1 MKYER
6 VGSPVPVWRFRVG
19 LVGYIVEF
27 KFSEFREKNASL
39 EKPFLTP
46 SIPLRIRGRYRR
58 TVGMAWPVATLFRVM
73 LVHWFEIKKE

>member
-6 VGSPVPVWRFRVG
+6 VGSPGPVWCFRVG

-39 EKPFLTP
+39 EKPFLTS
-46 SIPLRIRGRYRR
+46 SIPPHAGRYRR
-58 TVGMAWPVATLFRVM
+58 TVGMVWPVATLFRVM